1 MTPSQN
7 DAFYQKVGL
16 IARLALFVFLV
27 YLFLVAVKMFGT
39 GVTTYTNYDSSI
51 LNTLASQLKNPFTGL
66 CLGIILTALMQSS
79 SATTSISVAMV
90 ATGAIPLEGAI
101 PIAMGAN
108 IGAALPCTIVSLTH
122 IGGAR
127 RTFTRAFSAS
137 LILDTFNILT
147 VLICFTLEMSF
158 GYLTKTATFLASL
171 VPVSAAGNTP
181 GFNPISY
188 AVDTPAK
195 GIQNLCLL
203 GLSPLTTLI
212 IMGTCGLIIM
222 IFSLVY
228 ITKNMKSLMADKIE
242 DWLNRALSK
251 NGYIGLLVGVI
262 VTMLIQSSGITTSL
276 LVPLVAVGVLSVKK
290 IYPIVIGAKVGT
302 TITAIL
308 AATAFLNTPN
318 GQMGLA
324 LAFAHTLFNI
334 TGVILFYPIP
344 QMRFP
349 IFLSRRLSI
358 ILARRRRYVVG
369 WIAMLYFILPALGF
383 LLFRNFN

>member
-1 MTPSQN
+1 MTLSQN
-7 DAFYQKVGL
+7 DAFYRKVGL

-27 YLFLVAVKMFGT
+27 YLFLVAVKLFGT
-39 GVTTYTNYDSSI
+39 GVTTYTNYDNSI

-66 CLGIILTALMQSS
+66 CLGIILTAIMQSS

-122 IGGAR
+122 IGGER

-147 VLICFTLEMSF
+147 VLICYTMEMSF
-158 GYLTKTATFLASL
+158 GYLSKTATFLASL
-171 VPVSAAGNTP
+171 VPVSAAGNSP
-181 GFNPISY
+181 GFNPISC

-195 GIQNLCLL
+195 GIQHLCLM

-212 IMGTCGLIIM
+212 IMGTCGLLVM
-222 IFSLVY
+222 IFSLVF

-242 DWLNRALSK
+242 DWLNRALSQ

-276 LVPLVAVGVLSVKK
+276 LVAAGVLSIKK

-358 ILARRRRYVVG
+358 VLARRRRYVVG